1 MEQQTD
7 VAIVGAGPAG
17 IAAAL
22 WCKRLGASHRLIEA
36 NVAVGGS
43 LPSIHNPVIDYPG
56 LPAASGMQIRDA
68 FAAHLQLQQCDVATD
83 SRVVSI
89 DVAGKRLCLADGS
102 SLFAR
107 GIILATGCSDRRL
120 GVPGEEELLTRG
132 EVYSAA
138 RDSARFRGRAAIV
151 VGGGDR
157 AAEGALLLAN
167 AGATVW
173 WIHRSDAYRAR
184 EEFLQPALRHPGI
197 VKLPFA
203 RITEVHGNTRM
214 TGVSVEDKDGA
225 IRFVAADAL
234 FVRIGVEPNSRLVRG
249 QLAVDENGFIV
260 TDDTCRTSADAVYAI
275 GDVATKPPF
284 SSIATA
290 VGQGM
295 IAAKQLAM
303 RLERQQP

>member
-7 VAIVGAGPAG
+7 VAVVGAGPAG
-17 IAAAL
+17 ISAAL
-22 WCKRLGASHRLIEA
+22 WCKRLGVGHRLIDA
-36 NVAVGGS
+36 ADAVGGS

-56 LPAASGMQIRDA
+56 LPASNGSQIRDA
-68 FAAHLQLQQCDVATD
+68 FAAHLHIQQCDIATGCRVA
-83 SRVVSI
+83 SI
-89 DVAGKRLCLADGS
+89 DVIGKRLHLADGS
-102 SLFAR
+102 SLLAR
-107 GIILATGCSDRRL
+107 GIILATGCSDKRL
-120 GVPGEEELLTRG
+120 GVPGEEALHARG

-167 AGATVW
+167 AGADVW
-173 WIHRSDAYRAR
+173 WIHRTDTYRAR

-197 VKLPFA
+197 VKMPFA
-203 RITEVHGNTRM
+203 RIVEVLGEGRM
-214 TGVSVEDKDGA
+214 TGVRVEDGNGRA
-225 IRFVAADAL
+225 SEIAADAL
-234 FVRIGVEPNSRLVRG
+234 FVRIGVEPNSRLVRE
-249 QLAVDENGFIV
+249 QLAVDKDGYIE
-260 TDDTCRTSADAVYAI
+260 TDEACRTSNDAVYAI

-303 RLERQQP
+303 RLELRPS